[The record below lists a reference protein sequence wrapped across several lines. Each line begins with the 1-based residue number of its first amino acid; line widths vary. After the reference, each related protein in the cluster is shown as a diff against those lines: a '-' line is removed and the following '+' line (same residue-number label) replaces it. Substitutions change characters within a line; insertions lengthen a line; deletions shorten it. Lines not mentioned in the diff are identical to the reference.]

1 MKKYILISL
10 VALLLVAALLLIYF
24 LVPQTPLLLR
34 AYEAGNKTPLETE
47 NLFDAPDFI
56 LYTKGDTT
64 VKLSSELQA
73 RMIAELDRLL
83 LELNGVML
91 LNDHQVFTVDEQI
104 LSMKEEGTIRFCY
117 LQRRRFT
124 GKLFEHAMFKHI
136 MEGEPLKE
144 DERYLTQVS
153 FREYFWEDLQY
164 DEIIFRRCEVFFG
177 VDGRYKNPGEYQSV
191 SGSYFIKT
199 GEITYSDQTFTHGDD
214 DLTLYF
220 CKDNKQSIFFRSMV
234 DIAEAGIAG

>member
-24 LVPQTPLLLR
+24 LVPQAPLALR

-64 VKLSSELQA
+64 VKLSPELQV
-73 RMIAELDRLL
+73 RVMAELDRLL

-124 GKLFEHAMFKHI
+124 GRLFHYSSYKSI
-136 MEGEPLKE
+136 LEGETQDE
-144 DERYLTQVS
+144 DGNDIYRTIG

-177 VDGRYKNPGEYQSV
+177 VDGRYKNPGEYQVAESRYTV
-191 SGSYFIKT
+191 KT
-199 GEITYSDQTFTHGDD
+199 GEITYGSIYSQGND

-220 CKDNKQSIFFRSMV
+220 CKDSGQSIFFRSMV
-234 DIAEAGIAG
+234 DIAESGIAG